1 MLIHTQFNGTQS
13 VSMLFGRQ
21 QQQLLQSTEVAFW
34 VDEWVGLFC
43 RHLPK
48 CFDNVH
54 NLEFR
59 KDEAG
64 DPTKGAIGMYSG
76 KTSVATLL
84 S

>member
-1 MLIHTQFNGTQS
+1 MDAKCSAVPDDKLI
-13 VSMLFGRQ
+13 
-21 QQQLLQSTEVAFW
+21 A
-34 VDEWVGLFC
+34 C

-64 DPTKGAIGMYSG
+64 EPTKGAIGMYSG
-76 KTSVATLL
+76 DNAVYMPQCMYLHSSTNLQCYQPSIARKCS
-84 S
+84 

>member
-1 MLIHTQFNGTQS
+1 MSYS
-13 VSMLFGRQ
+13 VVANEK
-21 QQQLLQSTEVAFW
+21 LLA
-34 VDEWVGLFC
+34 C

-64 DPTKGAIGMYSG
+64 EPTKGAIGMYSG
-76 KTSVATLL
+76 NNDLHILQCRYWNVGLNLKCW
-84 S
+84 

>member
-1 MLIHTQFNGTQS
+1 M
-13 VSMLFGRQ
+13 
-21 QQQLLQSTEVAFW
+21 VAS
-34 VDEWVGLFC
+34 DDLNAC

-64 DPTKGAIGMYSG
+64 EPTKGAIGMYSG
-76 KTSVATLL
+76 DNAVLMLQCVYMRSTFNLKCHQPSRVSKCSCLCSQT
-84 S
+84 

>member
-1 MLIHTQFNGTQS
+1 MNYSVIATDKLI
-13 VSMLFGRQ
+13 V
-21 QQQLLQSTEVAFW
+21 
-34 VDEWVGLFC
+34 C

-64 DPTKGAIGMYSG
+64 APTKGAIGMYSG
-76 KTSVATLL
+76 DSAAYMLCTYTDVFF
-84 S
+84 